1 MSQKQ
6 GRRSMQEEAIKYGDL
21 FDVSGELA
29 SKPIAPQDAATMQA
43 AENMAL
49 GNTQKGGVA
58 AVMQSAAAVNER
70 GGAVGHYDYT
80 DVARETERGEASSSR
95 QILVSVVG
103 QYTQPGTGQGRSP
116 AAPAIN
122 RDAITIGEA
131 LEASALSAGNKPVDQ
146 SDAAAIQAAEMKAT
160 GSNEIA
166 SGGVAATAQSAA
178 TRNVRTMLDED
189 KTKLADVLEDASV
202 KLASDK
208 PVTRE
213 DAEGIIV
220 AELRNDPRM
229 ATHHG
234 GVADSVAAAARL
246 NMK

>member
-1 MSQKQ
+1 
-6 GRRSMQEEAIKYGDL
+6 MQEEAIKYGDL

-29 SKPIAPQDAATMQA
+29 LKPIPPQDAATMQA

-80 DVARETERGEASSSR
+80 DVAREQGVTVTETVIGPRHIITETVAD
-95 QILVSVVG
+95 QVVG

-116 AAPAIN
+116 AAPVIN

-166 SGGVAATAQSAA
+166 SGGIAATAQSAA

-220 AELRNDPRM
+220 AELRNNPRM

-234 GVADSVAAAARL
+234 GMADSVAAAARL